1 MDPSLGFA
9 TLLANLPY
17 AVAASTAVGLGANA
31 AYNRIWPE
39 KKFEN
44 LNPEEK
50 IQWMLEHRMKPS
62 EYDYR
67 KLAMYRRAQSDCP
80 CISPC
85 TENGEDS
92 WCYVDPQCKTG
103 RESSL
108 NWIPGI
114 GFGPGFGNKKWKY
127 CNPEQKTG
135 GFAAVPFAR
144 QPSKYV
150 RRVPFIPYQ
159 IHPLPLSVRREPH
172 VLYPPRFSSDFPR

>member
-1 MDPSLGFA
+1 MDPSLGFE
-9 TLLANLPY
+9 TFLANLQQ
-17 AVAASTAVGLGANA
+17 AVAASTAVGVGAAA
-31 AYNRIWPE
+31 AYNGIWPE
-39 KKFEN
+39 KKFES

-85 TENGEDS
+85 TENGGDS

-103 RESSL
+103 RESRL

-127 CNPEQKTG
+127 CNPEQKIG
-135 GFAAVPFAR
+135 GFAAGTFTR
-144 QPSKYV
+144 QPPKYMGQI
-150 RRVPFIPYQ
+150 PFMPYQ
-159 IHPLPLSVRREPH
+159 IRAFSPSVRQGPH
-172 VLYPPRFSSDFPR
+172 VGYPARFSYVSP